1 MKLYIM
7 DCGVYGSIIVVS
19 DSEANAR
26 ELMQTQWNY
35 DDSIQIKEHEIVNG
49 FIFANLGDK

>member
-7 DCGVYGSIIVVS
+7 DCGVYGSIVVVS

-49 FIFANLGDK
+49 FIFVNLGDK